1 MGCISE
7 NHIGLRTICCLMLL
21 AVTSACSNPSIVEKE
36 DTLPNGRY
44 MMLNGPDGG
53 VYVLN
58 TTTGFIRF
66 CQPRS
71 TKMAPNSDGGE
82 LEVECGAGV
91 TI

>member
-1 MGCISE
+1 MGWISE
-7 NHIGLRTICCLMLL
+7 SQSGLRTVTCLMLL
-21 AVTSACSNPSIVEKE
+21 AVTSACSKPAIVEKE
-36 DTLPNGRY
+36 DSLPNGRY

-58 TTTGFIRF
+58 TATGFFRF

-71 TKMAPNSDGGE
+71 SKMAPDSDGGE